1 MSNQKFG
8 FGKDAKGGYGSLK
21 NYTAGGGDV
30 RSIHFRSQRMSR
42 RESTRGNL
50 FTTTRSILE
59 ESDEVRQTP
68 THLKD
73 NVRLFT
79 TEQIGMEGLLY
90 MREDTFYNSKVEP
103 EYALSVSPTI
113 YSKMVSEVN
122 SAYSMPLGLYFC
134 CHGGDGAHSGVA
146 HEDFVDIGVAYILVG
161 IFFLTILVIC
171 LTFPTPPGM

>member
-1 MSNQKFG
+1 MSERYG
-8 FGKDAKGGYGSLK
+8 FGKNSKAGYGSLK

-59 ESDEVRQTP
+59 ESDEVRETP
-68 THLKD
+68 TLLKD

-90 MREDTFYNSKVEP
+90 MRADTFYNSEVEP
-103 EYALSVSPTI
+103 EYALSISPNI

-122 SAYSMPLGLYFC
+122 SAYSMPLGTYFC

-161 IFFLTILVIC
+161 IFFLIILVIT
-171 LTFPTPPGM
+171 LTFPTPPDL